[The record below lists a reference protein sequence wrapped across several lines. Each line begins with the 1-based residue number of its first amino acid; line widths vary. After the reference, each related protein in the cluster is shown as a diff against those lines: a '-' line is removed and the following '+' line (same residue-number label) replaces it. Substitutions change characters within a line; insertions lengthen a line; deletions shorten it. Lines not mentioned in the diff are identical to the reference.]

1 MVNVLKANGSVEP
14 FSEEKLRDSIGR
26 AGIPTS
32 VQEQV
37 VSQVKAKVYEN
48 IPTSEVYEHVTKSL
62 ESEPH
67 LTKFRYFLK
76 RALMELGPTG
86 YPFEDLVAEILQ
98 SKSYTTQVRSTLMG
112 KCVNHEIDVIAQKE
126 TEKLLV
132 EAKFHNAPGIHTD
145 LHVSLYTN
153 ARFEDLREKHAF
165 TKAWLFTNTK
175 ITPDALSYALCVGM
189 QVTGWNYPQ
198 NEGLRDLIG
207 KERLYPITILASLSQ
222 SEKQTLLENHIVLV
236 NQVLKNEQM
245 LDVLGIPPDK
255 KTKIAEEAKLILNE

>member
-14 FSEEKLRDSIGR
+14 FSEEKLRDSITR
-26 AGIPTS
+26 AGIPTNI
-32 VQEQV
+32 QEQI
-37 VSQVKAKVYEN
+37 VSDVKGKIYEN

-62 ESEPH
+62 ENEPH
-67 LTKFRYFLK
+67 LAKFRYFLK
-76 RALMELGPTG
+76 RALMEFGPTG

-98 SKSYTTQVRSTLMG
+98 SKGYVTEVRSVLIG

-126 TEKLLV
+126 SEKLLV

-153 ARFEDLREKHAF
+153 ARFEDLKEKYQF
-165 TKAWLFTNTK
+165 TKPWLFTNTK

-198 NEGLRDLIG
+198 NEGDCAI
-207 KERLYPITILASLSQ
+207 
-222 SEKQTLLENHIVLV
+222 
-236 NQVLKNEQM
+236 
-245 LDVLGIPPDK
+245 
-255 KTKIAEEAKLILNE
+255 